1 MSEPAAWWQH
11 SGRDQYR
18 KEKMGVDRF
27 QHVRRWDHGF
37 GPQEQADLLE
47 RLENG
52 QVLLFEGLRF
62 AMTDAEQVLLVPSVS
77 DGRSKNIAVDPA
89 SGKVSGSA
97 LQGAQLELLRQ
108 MVVRFSVQSR
118 GFLEQLLPRYAE
130 RLETRLAS
138 YRPIAV
144 VGRETSRRK
153 DDARLHV
160 DAFASRPNQGRRILR
175 VFCNVNPEGQPR
187 KWLLGE
193 SFEPYARHFMQ
204 GVRRQLPFEAATLQV
219 LGVTKSLRTAYD
231 HLMLGLHD
239 RGKLDEDYQRN
250 AWREPFD
257 FPAGS
262 TWVCFT
268 DQVLHA
274 ALGGQYM
281 LEQTFML
288 PVSAMLHAERSPLG
302 VLERL
307 SGRRL
312 VAAA

>member
-1 MSEPAAWWQH
+1 MS
-11 SGRDQYR
+11 
-18 KEKMGVDRF
+18 VDRI
-27 QHVRRWDHGF
+27 QHVNRWDHGF
-37 GPQEQADLLE
+37 GPHEQADLLD
-47 RLENG
+47 RLESG

-62 AMTDAEQVLLVPSVS
+62 AMTDAEQVLLAPSVS
-77 DGRSKNIAVDPA
+77 DGRSKNVAVDPA

-97 LQGAQLELLRQ
+97 LQGAELDLLQQ
-108 MVVRFSVQSR
+108 MVVRFSAQSR
-118 GFLEQLLPRYAE
+118 GFLERLLPRYAQ

-138 YRPIAV
+138 FRPVAV

-175 VFCNVNPEGQPR
+175 VFCNVNPTGQPR
-187 KWLLGE
+187 TWLLGE
-193 SFEPYARHFMQ
+193 NFERYARHFMLR
-204 GVRRQLPFEAATLQV
+204 VRRQLPLEASTLQA

-239 RGKLDEDYQRN
+239 RGKLDEDYQRD
-250 AWREPFD
+250 AWRERFE

-288 PVSAMLHAERSPLG
+288 PVAAMLHAERSPLH

>member
-1 MSEPAAWWQH
+1 
-11 SGRDQYR
+11 
-18 KEKMGVDRF
+18 MGVDRF
-27 QHVRRWDHGF
+27 KHVSRWDQAF
-37 GPQEQADLLE
+37 APQEQDDLLD

-62 AMTDAEQVLLVPSVS
+62 ALTEAEQGLLAPTAS
-77 DGRSKNIAVDPA
+77 DGHSKNVSLDPS

-97 LQGAQLELLRQ
+97 LEGGELERLRQ
-108 MVVRFSVQSR
+108 MVLRFSTQSR
-118 GFLEQLLPRYAE
+118 GFLERLLPRYAE

-138 YRPIAV
+138 YRPVAV

-187 KWLLGE
+187 TWLLGE
-193 SFEPYARHFMQ
+193 AFEGYARHFVPR
-204 GVRRQLPFEAATLQV
+204 VRRQLPLEASALRA
-219 LGVTKSLRTAYD
+219 LGITKSQRTAYD

-239 RGKLDEDYQRN
+239 RGKLDEEYQRD
-250 AWREPFD
+250 AWRERFD
-257 FPAGS
+257 FPTDS

-274 ALGGQYM
+274 ALGGQYL

-288 PVSAMLHAERSPLG
+288 PVSAMLHAERSPLRI
-302 VLERL
+302 LERL

-312 VAAA
+312 VEAA